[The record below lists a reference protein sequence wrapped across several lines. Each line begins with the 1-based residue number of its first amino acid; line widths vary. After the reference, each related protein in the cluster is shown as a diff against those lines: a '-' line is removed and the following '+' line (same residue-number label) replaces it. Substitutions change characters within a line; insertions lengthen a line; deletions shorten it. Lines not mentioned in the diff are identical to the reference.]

1 MHRLHIRKAAKMHC
15 GVVLTYL
22 KWMRRH
28 YEEKGIRFGELIGG
42 EPHLTGDLLATAAI
56 VMSSAKTGS
65 RK

>member
-1 MHRLHIRKAAKMHC
+1 MHC